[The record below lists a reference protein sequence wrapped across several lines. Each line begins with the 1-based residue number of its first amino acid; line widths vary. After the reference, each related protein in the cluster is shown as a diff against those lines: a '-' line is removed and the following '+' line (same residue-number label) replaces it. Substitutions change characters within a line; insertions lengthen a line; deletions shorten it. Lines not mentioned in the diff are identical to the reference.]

1 MTVPKATMAM
11 SSDFLGAFAR
21 LPSSQQRSVRTL
33 ITRFNADSTASGL
46 NYERVQDARDRK
58 LRSLRIDG
66 SYRAIISKPE
76 RGNVHTVIFGGTC
89 AGVRGEPVR
98 LHRFSRDEGIAKNR

>member
-1 MTVPKATMAM
+1 MAM

-21 LPSSQQRSVRTL
+21 LPASQQRSVRTL

-46 NYERVQDARDRK
+46 NYERVQGARDRK

-66 SYRAIISKPE
+66 SYRAIVSKPE
-76 RGNVHTVIFGGTC
+76 RGNIHILLWADKHDEAYEWAKRPPATWPPTSRTIS
-89 AGVRGEPVR
+89 APSVRR
-98 LHRFSRDEGIAKNR
+98 KR